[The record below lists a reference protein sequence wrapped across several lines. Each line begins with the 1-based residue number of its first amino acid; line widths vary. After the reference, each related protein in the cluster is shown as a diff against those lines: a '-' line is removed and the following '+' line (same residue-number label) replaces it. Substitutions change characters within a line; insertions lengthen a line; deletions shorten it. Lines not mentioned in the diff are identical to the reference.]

1 MAAKNTL
8 KYKRNGLP
16 PLLELVD
23 RAIDVCLSAIQD
35 PDFKFTMSD
44 LIRLVRLSLELKPPR
59 GAFRSVQWFGRLMP
73 EQSMPDRRVPL

>member
-8 KYKRNGLP
+8 KYKRNRLP

-44 LIRLVRLSLELKPPR
+44 LIRLVRLSLELKPQR
-59 GAFRSVQWFGRLMP
+59 GEARSVHWFDELV
-73 EQSMPDRRVPL
+73 PDRRVPL